1 MKGGKLNWQNFI
13 RGLIV
18 STLIFGGI
26 LLGLTFYASPEK
38 GSITVVLYYLSIF
51 FFLLGLSAIVG
62 FLTRRWWMHNEVL
75 FENVKISIRQ
85 ALLFAGFICGLLALS
100 AMRLLTWWDG
110 LILGISFL
118 LIELYFKT
126 RN

>member
-1 MKGGKLNWQNFI
+1 MNWQNFT

-26 LLGLTFYASPEK
+26 LLGLTFLSSPEK
-38 GSITVVLYYLSIF
+38 GSVTVVLYYLSIF
-51 FFLLGLSAIVG
+51 FFLLGLMAVIGLLV
-62 FLTRRWWMHNEVL
+62 RRWWMHNEVS

-85 ALLFAGFICGLLALS
+85 AVLFAGFICALLALS